1 MHLGKKSLPQWGGE
15 LGSSRGSSQP
25 RGWRSRGAAEERL
38 LWVPIAC
45 CHVMGSSLGV
55 GGGHSPVAA
64 DVQRPRGGRMTA
76 GLRPQQQP
84 GQLGSF
90 KSRPGR
96 GPAPGRDGWCCQE
109 AGQPG
114 SWPTSPSR
122 SQPIGARR
130 AQDILK
136 THPCWSGRGAGMC
149 HFLPW
154 HLHSWGLSTGQAF
167 PHQCRSALQKEPE
180 IELYKYQC
188 RR

>member
-1 MHLGKKSLPQWGGE
+1 MT
-15 LGSSRGSSQP
+15 
-25 RGWRSRGAAEERL
+25 
-38 LWVPIAC
+38 
-45 CHVMGSSLGV
+45 
-55 GGGHSPVAA
+55 A
-64 DVQRPRGGRMTA
+64 DVQRPGGGRMTA

-114 SWPTSPSR
+114 SWPTSASR

-149 HFLPW
+149 QCLPW

-167 PHQCRSALQKEPE
+167 PHQRRPLSRKSQRFSSINTSVGGELWGPQEPQGGLFPSKSNPGAGISCE
-180 IELYKYQC
+180 RPEEDAGGPQIDPF
-188 RR
+188 